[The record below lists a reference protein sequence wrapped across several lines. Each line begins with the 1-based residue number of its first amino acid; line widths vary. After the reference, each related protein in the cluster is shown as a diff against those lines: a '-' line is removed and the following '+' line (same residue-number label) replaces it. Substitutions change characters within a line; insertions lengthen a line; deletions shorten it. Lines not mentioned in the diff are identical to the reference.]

1 MTLERYPSAM
11 DDARAACRRRES
23 TGTRGA
29 VAGFPV
35 ISMRLALFF
44 VALSLAPRA
53 AAGEGNI
60 AGESCSSDS
69 DCVSNNMCA
78 GNVCCS
84 YQRGY
89 SLMGNCTQCH
99 SEEYT
104 AGTPYNKG
112 ECSQCASGTELVWG
126 GPSQENQCGEICDN
140 TKYRSGLYCYNKAY
154 DGNDCS
160 ADNRC
165 LSGSC
170 KGGLLLQLHCNRRR
184 MHLLFIGE
192 WRLLFG
198 KEYR

>member
-1 MTLERYPSAM
+1 MAKS
-11 DDARAACRRRES
+11 
-23 TGTRGA
+23 
-29 VAGFPV
+29 
-35 ISMRLALFF
+35 I
-44 VALSLAPRA
+44 
-53 AAGEGNI
+53 
-60 AGESCSSDS
+60 GESCSSDS
-69 DCVSNNMCA
+69 DCLSNNMCA

-154 DGNDCS
+154 DG
-160 ADNRC
+160 
-165 LSGSC
+165 
-170 KGGLLLQLHCNRRR
+170 
-184 MHLLFIGE
+184 E
-192 WRLLFG
+192 
-198 KEYR
+198 